1 MIDNTTIAALADSMP
16 AHNAGD
22 IEKDMLRI
30 YDALE
35 NIKRAAV
42 EIEFFELRDTL
53 KHRHTWRAGGV
64 SARAVPSAEVAI
76 L

>member
-1 MIDNTTIAALADSMP
+1 MTDNATIAALADRMP
-16 AHNAGD
+16 AGD

-30 YDALE
+30 FDALE

-53 KHRHTWRAGGV
+53 KHRHTWRGAPKHPAPMTPV
-64 SARAVPSAEVAI
+64 W
-76 L
+76 